1 MSDIEKEFQKYS
13 QEIKKIKTKPSDKDL
28 LILYGLYKQST
39 IGDCNTEKPG
49 FLKFKEKSK
58 WESWNSYKGK
68 NKEDSM
74 KLYIN
79 KAKSIINN

>member
-39 IGDCNTEKPG
+39 IGDCNTKKPG
-49 FLKFKEKSK
+49 FLQFKEKSK

-68 NKEDSM
+68 NKEESM
-74 KLYIN
+74 KEYIKKVKELFN
-79 KAKSIINN
+79 E

>member
-1 MSDIEKEFQKYS
+1 MSDIEKEFQKCS

-49 FLKFKEKSK
+49 FLQFKEKSK
-58 WESWNSYKGK
+58 WESWNNYKGK
-68 NKEDSM
+68 NKEESM
-74 KLYIN
+74 KEYISKVKEIFN
-79 KAKSIINN
+79 E